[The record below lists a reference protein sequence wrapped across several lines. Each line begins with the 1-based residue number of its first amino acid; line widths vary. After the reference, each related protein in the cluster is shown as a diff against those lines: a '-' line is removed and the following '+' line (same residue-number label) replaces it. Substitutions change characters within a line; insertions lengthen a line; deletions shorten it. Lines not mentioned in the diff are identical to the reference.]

1 MSLYSIN
8 IKDFNIIIVGDA
20 GVGKTTFINR
30 WHSGKYIKQY
40 IATEGVKIYKSRYIK
55 QYIAPEGVKI
65 YKSMYNEIKFN
76 IIDTAG
82 QEKYSKIPYNKTVD
96 AAIIMFDVQS
106 NISYKNIPF
115 WYDKINN
122 EYGNIPIVICGN
134 KVDILNRKVE
144 VEIEMINYYWKY
156 KTKFFDVSSK
166 STYNYEKPFM
176 TLINQLMTKRKIIS
190 KL

>member
-8 IKDFNIIIVGDA
+8 MKNFNIIIVGDA

-30 WHSGKYIKQY
+30 WNTYKYIKKY
-40 IATEGVKIYKSRYIK
+40 IAT
-55 QYIAPEGVKI
+55 EGVKI

-82 QEKYSKIPYNKTVD
+82 QEKYSKIPYNRTVD

-144 VEIEMINYYWKY
+144 SGMINYHWKY
-156 KTKFFDVSSK
+156 KTKYFDVSSK
-166 STYNYEKPFM
+166 STYNYDKPFM